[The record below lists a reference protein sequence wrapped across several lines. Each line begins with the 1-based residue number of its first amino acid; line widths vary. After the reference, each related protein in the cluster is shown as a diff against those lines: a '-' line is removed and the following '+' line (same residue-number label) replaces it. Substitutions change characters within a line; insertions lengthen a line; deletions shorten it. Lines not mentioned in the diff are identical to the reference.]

1 MKKTTYLLGLLLSS
15 GCITIN
21 EDYRLIAQ
29 DENGKDLLPKMK
41 LLAHGIGIYTVKN
54 PYVHPFPKPLFIFT
68 IFTPTRS

>member
-15 GCITIN
+15 GCITVN

-54 PYVHPFPKPLFIFT
+54 SLCASFPKAT
-68 IFTPTRS
+68 IHIYDLHTN